1 MKITAALP
9 SERISGEEGIY
20 MRKLTAKLLTASIV
34 ALGVIVLA
42 SPVEVLAKKKVKT
55 EKVTII
61 KGRNQCFT
69 FRKPKLKKIK
79 VKYSKKKI
87 ATARMKK
94 GTDLGAYIRID
105 GKKLGQ
111 TTITVKAYFSNKK
124 CKTFKYKV
132 KVTTYLQIANSAAAK
147 KKAKKAFALQ
157 NKYRKQAGA
166 KELEWSDEMYEYG
179 LYRLKTSG
187 YDRHENEDR
196 DSNSYFGDLAAIMY
210 AEKDCHW
217 MNENLAT
224 GNWDD
229 AMEWWKTS
237 SGHYNN
243 MISETWKCGAV
254 VQYANVN
261 IAVFASSTA
270 NEMKGWR
277 NYKSKYAKVVIKRQS
292 ALTGAFLPGSEI
304 SIYDKADKWNTMR
317 TCSIMKAS
325 GLVLYVK
332 AGRDYGI
339 FESMVPNGSQKAQ
352 RIEFTAMPLTEGCNE
367 FIMK

>member
-1 MKITAALP
+1 
-9 SERISGEEGIY
+9 
-20 MRKLTAKLLTASIV
+20 MRKTVGKLLAVTFVMLA
-34 ALGVIVLA
+34 AIVLA

-69 FRKPKLKKIK
+69 FRKLKLKKIK

-87 ATARMKK
+87 AKAKLKK
-94 GTDLGAYIRID
+94 DVNLGAYIQID

-111 TTITVKAYFSNKK
+111 TTVTVKAYLANKK
-124 CKTFKYKV
+124 RKTFKYKV
-132 KVTTYLQIANSAAAK
+132 KVTNYLQIANSKAAK

-166 KELEWSDEMYEYG
+166 KTLEWSDEMYKYG

-187 YDRHENEDR
+187 FDMHENMDR
-196 DSNSYFGDLAAIMY
+196 DCSAYFGDLADIMY
-210 AEKDCHW
+210 VEKDCHW
-217 MNENLAT
+217 ILENLAT
-224 GNWDD
+224 GNWKD

-237 SGHYNN
+237 SGHYKN
-243 MISETWKCGAV
+243 MISEDWKCGAV
-254 VQYANVN
+254 VQYGRSN
-261 IAVFASSTA
+261 IAVFSSSTA
-270 NEMKGWR
+270 NEMKEWR
-277 NYKSKYAKVVIKRQS
+277 NYKSHYAKVVIKRQN

>member
-1 MKITAALP
+1 
-9 SERISGEEGIY
+9 
-20 MRKLTAKLLTASIV
+20 MRKTVGKLLAVTFV
-34 ALGVIVLA
+34 MLGAIVLA

-61 KGRNQCFT
+61 KGRNKCFT
-69 FRKPKLKKIK
+69 FRKLKLKKIK

-87 ATARMKK
+87 AKAKLKK
-94 GTDLGAYIRID
+94 DVNLGAYIQID

-111 TTITVKAYFSNKK
+111 TTVTVKAYLANKK
-124 CKTFKYKV
+124 RKTFKYKV
-132 KVTTYLQIANSAAAK
+132 KVTNYLQIANSKAAK

-166 KELEWSDEMYEYG
+166 KTLEWSDEMYEYG

-217 MNENLAT
+217 LNENLASLDLT
-224 GNWDD
+224 S
-229 AMEWWKTS
+229 AVKAWKNS
-237 SGHYNN
+237 PGHYRT
-243 MISETWKCGAV
+243 MIEDCWRCGAI
-254 VQYANVN
+254 VQYNDIQ
-261 IAVFASSTA
+261 IAVFSASTA
-270 NEMKGWR
+270 NEMKEWR
-277 NYKSKYAKVVIKRQS
+277 NYKSKYAKVVIKRQN
-292 ALTGAFLPGSEI
+292 ALTGAFLSGSEI

-352 RIEFTAMPLTEGCNE
+352 RVSFTAIPLTDGINE
-367 FIMK
+367 IILK

>member
-1 MKITAALP
+1 
-9 SERISGEEGIY
+9 
-20 MRKLTAKLLTASIV
+20 MRKTVGKLLAVTFVMLA
-34 ALGVIVLA
+34 AIVLA

-69 FRKPKLKKIK
+69 FRKLKLKKIK

-87 ATARMKK
+87 AKAKLKK
-94 GTDLGAYIRID
+94 DVNLGAYIQID

-111 TTITVKAYFSNKK
+111 TTVTVKAYLANKK
-124 CKTFKYKV
+124 RKTFKYKV
-132 KVTTYLQIANSAAAK
+132 KVTNYLQIANSKAAK

-166 KELEWSDEMYEYG
+166 KTLEWSDEMYEYG

-187 YDRHENEDR
+187 FDRHENEDR

-210 AEKDCHW
+210 VEKDCHW
-217 MNENLAT
+217 LNENLASLDLT
-224 GNWDD
+224 S
-229 AMEWWKTS
+229 AVKAWKNS
-237 SGHYNN
+237 PGHYRT
-243 MISETWKCGAV
+243 MIEDCWRCGAI
-254 VQYANVN
+254 VQYDDIQ
-261 IAVFASSTA
+261 IAVFSSSTA
-270 NEMKGWR
+270 NEMKEWR
-277 NYKSKYAKVVIKRQS
+277 NYKSKYAKVVIKRQN

-317 TCSIMKAS
+317 TCSIMKVS

-352 RIEFTAMPLTEGCNE
+352 RVSFTAIPLTDGINE
-367 FIMK
+367 IILK

>member
-1 MKITAALP
+1 
-9 SERISGEEGIY
+9 
-20 MRKLTAKLLTASIV
+20 MRKTVGKLLAVTFVMLA
-34 ALGVIVLA
+34 AIVLA

-69 FRKPKLKKIK
+69 FRKLKLKKIK

-87 ATARMKK
+87 AKAKLKK
-94 GTDLGAYIRID
+94 DVNLGAYIQID

-111 TTITVKAYFSNKK
+111 TTVTVKAYLANKK
-124 CKTFKYKV
+124 RKTFKYKV
-132 KVTTYLQIANSAAAK
+132 KVTNYLQIANSKAAK

-166 KELEWSDEMYEYG
+166 KTLEWSDEMYEYG

-217 MNENLAT
+217 LNENLASLDLT
-224 GNWDD
+224 S
-229 AMEWWKTS
+229 AVKAWKNS
-237 SGHYNN
+237 PGHYRT
-243 MISETWKCGAV
+243 MIEDCWRCGAI
-254 VQYANVN
+254 VQYNDIQ
-261 IAVFASSTA
+261 IAVFSASTA
-270 NEMKGWR
+270 NEMKEWR
-277 NYKSKYAKVVIKRQS
+277 NYKSKYAKVVIKRQN

-317 TCSIMKAS
+317 TCSIMKVS

-352 RIEFTAMPLTEGCNE
+352 RVSFTAIPLTDGINE
-367 FIMK
+367 IILK

>member
-1 MKITAALP
+1 
-9 SERISGEEGIY
+9 

-69 FRKPKLKKIK
+69 FRKLKLKKIK

-87 ATARMKK
+87 AKAKLKK
-94 GTDLGAYIRID
+94 DVNLGAYIQID

-111 TTITVKAYFSNKK
+111 TTVTVKAYLANKK
-124 CKTFKYKV
+124 RKTFKYKV
-132 KVTTYLQIANSAAAK
+132 KVTNYLQIANSKAAK

-166 KELEWSDEMYEYG
+166 KTLEWSDEMYEYG

-187 YDRHENEDR
+187 FDRHENKHR

-210 AEKDCHW
+210 VEKDCHW
-217 MNENLAT
+217 LNENLAS
-224 GNWDD
+224 DD
-229 AMEWWKTS
+229 DLTSAVKAWKNS
-237 SGHYNN
+237 PGHYRT
-243 MISETWKCGAV
+243 MIEDCWMCGAI
-254 VQYANVN
+254 VQYNEIQ
-261 IAVFASSTA
+261 IAVFSSSTA
-270 NEMKGWR
+270 NEMKEWR
-277 NYKSKYAKVVIKRQS
+277 NYKSKYAKVVIKRQN

-352 RIEFTAMPLTEGCNE
+352 RVSFTAIPLTDGINE
-367 FIMK
+367 IILK

>member
-1 MKITAALP
+1 
-9 SERISGEEGIY
+9 
-20 MRKLTAKLLTASIV
+20 MRKTVGKLLAVTFV
-34 ALGVIVLA
+34 MLGAIVLV

-69 FRKPKLKKIK
+69 FRKIKLKKIK

-87 ATARMKK
+87 AKAKLKK
-94 GTDLGAYIRID
+94 DVNLGAYIQID

-111 TTITVKAYFSNKK
+111 TTVTVKAYLANKK
-124 CKTFKYKV
+124 RKTFKYKV
-132 KVTTYLQIANSAAAK
+132 KVTNYLQIANSKAAK

-166 KELEWSDEMYEYG
+166 KTLEWSDEMYKYG

-187 YDRHENEDR
+187 YDRHENEER

-217 MNENLAT
+217 LNENLASLDLT
-224 GNWDD
+224 S
-229 AMEWWKTS
+229 AVKAWKNS
-237 SGHYNN
+237 PGHYRT
-243 MISETWKCGAV
+243 MIEDCWRCGAI
-254 VQYANVN
+254 VQYNDIQ
-261 IAVFASSTA
+261 IAVFSASTA
-270 NEMKGWR
+270 NEMKEWR
-277 NYKSKYAKVVIKRQS
+277 NYKSKYAKVVIKRQN

-352 RIEFTAMPLTEGCNE
+352 RVSFTAIPLTDGINE
-367 FIMK
+367 IILK

>member
-1 MKITAALP
+1 
-9 SERISGEEGIY
+9 

-79 VKYSKKKI
+79 VKYSSPGKKKI

-94 GTDLGAYIRID
+94 DTSLGAYIRID

-111 TTITVKAYFSNKK
+111 TTSTVKAYFSNKK

-217 MNENLAT
+217 LNENLASYYYLT
-224 GNWDD
+224 S
-229 AMEWWKTS
+229 AVKAWKNS
-237 SGHYNN
+237 PGHYRT
-243 MISETWKCGAV
+243 MIEDCWMCGAI
-254 VQYANVN
+254 VQYNDIQ
-261 IAVFASSTA
+261 IAVFSSSTA
-270 NEMKGWR
+270 NEMKEWR
-277 NYKSKYAKVVIKRQS
+277 NYKSKYAKVVIKRQN

-352 RIEFTAMPLTEGCNE
+352 RIEFTAMPLTEGINE
-367 FIMK
+367 IILK

>member
-1 MKITAALP
+1 
-9 SERISGEEGIY
+9 
-20 MRKLTAKLLTASIV
+20 MRKTVGKLLAVTFVMLA
-34 ALGVIVLA
+34 AIVLA

-69 FRKPKLKKIK
+69 FRKLKLKKIK

-87 ATARMKK
+87 AKAKLKK
-94 GTDLGAYIRID
+94 DVNLGAYIQID

-111 TTITVKAYFSNKK
+111 TTVTVKTYLANKK
-124 CKTFKYKV
+124 RKTFKYKV
-132 KVTTYLQIANSAAAK
+132 KVTNYLQIANSKAAK

-166 KELEWSDEMYEYG
+166 KTLEWSDEMYKYG

-187 YDRHENEDR
+187 YDRHENEER

-217 MNENLAT
+217 LNENLASLDLT
-224 GNWDD
+224 S
-229 AMEWWKTS
+229 AVKAWKNS
-237 SGHYNN
+237 PGHYRT
-243 MISETWKCGAV
+243 MIEDCWRCGAI
-254 VQYANVN
+254 VQYNDIQ
-261 IAVFASSTA
+261 IAVFSASTA
-270 NEMKGWR
+270 NEMKEWR
-277 NYKSKYAKVVIKRQS
+277 NYKSKYAKVVIKRQN

-352 RIEFTAMPLTEGCNE
+352 RVSFTAIPLTDGINE
-367 FIMK
+367 IILK

>member
-1 MKITAALP
+1 
-9 SERISGEEGIY
+9 
-20 MRKLTAKLLTASIV
+20 MRKTVGKLLAVTFAI
-34 ALGVIVLA
+34 LGVIVLA

-187 YDRHENEDR
+187 FDMHENMDR
-196 DSNSYFGDLAAIMY
+196 DCSAYFGDLAAIMDV
-210 AEKDCHW
+210 EKDCHW

-224 GNWDD
+224 GNWDA

-237 SGHYNN
+237 SGHYKN

-254 VQYANVN
+254 VQYGRSN
-261 IAVFASSTA
+261 IAVFSSSTA
-270 NEMKGWR
+270 NEMKEWR
-277 NYKSKYAKVVIKRQS
+277 NYKSKYAKVVIKRQN

-332 AGRDYGI
+332 ARRDYGI

>member
-1 MKITAALP
+1 
-9 SERISGEEGIY
+9 
-20 MRKLTAKLLTASIV
+20 MRKTVGKLLAVTFV
-34 ALGVIVLA
+34 MLGAIVLA

-69 FRKPKLKKIK
+69 FRKLKLKKIK

-87 ATARMKK
+87 AKAKLKK
-94 GTDLGAYIRID
+94 DVNLGAYIQID

-111 TTITVKAYFSNKK
+111 TTVTVKAYLANKK
-124 CKTFKYKV
+124 RKTFKYKV
-132 KVTTYLQIANSAAAK
+132 KVTNYLQIANSKAAK

-166 KELEWSDEMYEYG
+166 KTLEWSDEMYEYG

-217 MNENLAT
+217 LNENLASLDLT
-224 GNWDD
+224 S
-229 AMEWWKTS
+229 AVKAWKNS
-237 SGHYNN
+237 PGHYRT
-243 MISETWKCGAV
+243 MIEDCWRCGAI
-254 VQYANVN
+254 VQYNDIQ
-261 IAVFASSTA
+261 IAVFSASTA
-270 NEMKGWR
+270 NEMKEWR
-277 NYKSKYAKVVIKRQS
+277 NYKSKYAKVVIKRQN

-317 TCSIMKAS
+317 TCSIMKVS

-352 RIEFTAMPLTEGCNE
+352 RVSFTAIPLTDGINE
-367 FIMK
+367 IILK

>member
-1 MKITAALP
+1 
-9 SERISGEEGIY
+9 
-20 MRKLTAKLLTASIV
+20 MRKTVGKLLAVTFV
-34 ALGVIVLA
+34 MLGAIVLA
-42 SPVEVLAKKKVKT
+42 SPVEILAKKKVKT

-69 FRKPKLKKIK
+69 FRKLKLKKIK

-87 ATARMKK
+87 AKAKLKK
-94 GTDLGAYIRID
+94 DVNLGAYIQID

-111 TTITVKAYFSNKK
+111 TTVTVKAYLANKK
-124 CKTFKYKV
+124 RKTFKYKV
-132 KVTTYLQIANSAAAK
+132 KVTNYLQIANSKAAK

-166 KELEWSDEMYEYG
+166 KTLEWSDEMYEYG

-187 YDRHENEDR
+187 FDMHENMDR
-196 DSNSYFGDLAAIMY
+196 DCSAYFGDLADIMY
-210 AEKDCHW
+210 VEKDCHW
-217 MNENLAT
+217 ILENLAT
-224 GNWDD
+224 GNWKD
-229 AMEWWKTS
+229 AMEWCKTS
-237 SGHYNN
+237 SGHYKN
-243 MISETWKCGAV
+243 MISETWKCGAI
-254 VQYANVN
+254 VQYAGAD
-261 IAVFASSTA
+261 IAVFSSSTA
-270 NEMKGWR
+270 NEMKEWR
-277 NYKSKYAKVVIKRQS
+277 NYKSKYAKVVIKRQN

>member
-1 MKITAALP
+1 
-9 SERISGEEGIY
+9 
-20 MRKLTAKLLTASIV
+20 MRKTVGQLLAVTFAI
-34 ALGVIVLA
+34 LGAIVLA

-69 FRKPKLKKIK
+69 FRKLKLKKIK

-87 ATARMKK
+87 AKAKLKK
-94 GTDLGAYIRID
+94 DVNLGAYIQID

-111 TTITVKAYFSNKK
+111 TTVTVKAYLANKK
-124 CKTFKYKV
+124 RKTFKYKV
-132 KVTTYLQIANSAAAK
+132 KVTNYLQIANSKAAK

-166 KELEWSDEMYEYG
+166 KTLEWSDEMYEYG

-217 MNENLAT
+217 LNENLASYYYLT
-224 GNWDD
+224 S
-229 AMEWWKTS
+229 AVKAWKNS
-237 SGHYNN
+237 PGHYRT
-243 MISETWKCGAV
+243 MIEDCWMCGAI
-254 VQYANVN
+254 VQYNDIQ
-261 IAVFASSTA
+261 IAVFSSSTA
-270 NEMKGWR
+270 NEMKEWR
-277 NYKSKYAKVVIKRQS
+277 NYKSHYAKVVIKRQNV
-292 ALTGAFLPGSEI
+292 LTGAFLPGSEV
-304 SIYDKADKWNTMR
+304 SIYDKADKWNTM
-317 TCSIMKAS
+317 KAYEVRKES

-332 AGRDYGI
+332 AGRNYGI
-339 FESMVPNGSQKAQ
+339 FESIVPDGSQKAQ
-352 RIEFTAMPLTEGCNE
+352 RVSFTAIPLTDGINE
-367 FIMK
+367 IILK

>member
-1 MKITAALP
+1 
-9 SERISGEEGIY
+9 
-20 MRKLTAKLLTASIV
+20 MRKTVGKLLAVTFAI
-34 ALGVIVLA
+34 LGVIVLA

-79 VKYSKKKI
+79 VKYSSPGKKKI

-94 GTDLGAYIRID
+94 DTSLGAYIRID

-132 KVTTYLQIANSAAAK
+132 KVTNYLQIANSAAAK

-187 YDRHENEDR
+187 YDRHENKHR

-210 AEKDCHW
+210 VEKDCHW
-217 MNENLAT
+217 LNENLASY
-224 GNWDD
+224 DD
-229 AMEWWKTS
+229 LTSAVKAWKNS
-237 SGHYNN
+237 PGHYRT
-243 MISETWKCGAV
+243 MIEDCWMCGAI
-254 VQYANVN
+254 VQYNDIQ
-261 IAVFASSTA
+261 IAVFSSSTA
-270 NEMKGWR
+270 NEMKEWR
-277 NYKSKYAKVVIKRQS
+277 NYKSKYAKVVIKRQN

>member
-1 MKITAALP
+1 
-9 SERISGEEGIY
+9 
-20 MRKLTAKLLTASIV
+20 MRKTVGKLLAVTFV
-34 ALGVIVLA
+34 MLGAIVLA

-69 FRKPKLKKIK
+69 FRKLKLKKIK

-87 ATARMKK
+87 AKAKLKK
-94 GTDLGAYIRID
+94 DVNLGAYIQID

-111 TTITVKAYFSNKK
+111 TTVTVKAYLANKK
-124 CKTFKYKV
+124 RKTFKYKV
-132 KVTTYLQIANSAAAK
+132 KVTNYLQIANSKAAK

-166 KELEWSDEMYEYG
+166 KTLEWSDEMYEYG

-217 MNENLAT
+217 LNENLASLDLT
-224 GNWDD
+224 S
-229 AMEWWKTS
+229 AVKAWKNS
-237 SGHYNN
+237 PGHYRT
-243 MISETWKCGAV
+243 MIEDCWRCGAI
-254 VQYANVN
+254 VQYNDIQ
-261 IAVFASSTA
+261 IAVFSASTA
-270 NEMKGWR
+270 NEMKEWR
-277 NYKSKYAKVVIKRQS
+277 NYKSKYAKVVIKRQN

-304 SIYDKADKWNTMR
+304 SIYDKANKWNTMR

>member
-1 MKITAALP
+1 
-9 SERISGEEGIY
+9 

-94 GTDLGAYIRID
+94 DTSLGAYIRID

-132 KVTTYLQIANSAAAK
+132 KVTNYLQIANSATAK

-187 YDRHENEDR
+187 YDFHENMDR
-196 DSNSYFGDLAAIMY
+196 DCSAYFGDLAAIMDV
-210 AEKDCHW
+210 EKDCHW

-229 AMEWWKTS
+229 AMEWWKIS
-237 SGHYNN
+237 SGHYKN
-243 MISETWKCGAV
+243 MTSEIWKCGAV
-254 VQYANVN
+254 VQYGRSN
-261 IAVFASSTA
+261 IAVFSSSTA
-270 NEMKGWR
+270 NEMKEWR
-277 NYKSKYAKVVIKRQS
+277 NYKSKYAKVVIKRQN

-332 AGRDYGI
+332 AGRDYGV

-367 FIMK
+367 VIMK

>member
-1 MKITAALP
+1 M
-9 SERISGEEGIY
+9 
-20 MRKLTAKLLTASIV
+20 
-34 ALGVIVLA
+34 
-42 SPVEVLAKKKVKT
+42 
-55 EKVTII
+55 
-61 KGRNQCFT
+61 
-69 FRKPKLKKIK
+69 
-79 VKYSKKKI
+79 
-87 ATARMKK
+87 
-94 GTDLGAYIRID
+94 GAYIQID

-111 TTITVKAYFSNKK
+111 TTVTVKAYLANKK
-124 CKTFKYKV
+124 RKTFKYKV
-132 KVTTYLQIANSAAAK
+132 KVTNYLQIANSKAAK

-166 KELEWSDEMYEYG
+166 KTLEWSDEMYEYG

-217 MNENLAT
+217 LNENLASLDLT
-224 GNWDD
+224 S
-229 AMEWWKTS
+229 AVKAWKNS
-237 SGHYNN
+237 PGHYRT
-243 MISETWKCGAV
+243 MIEDCWRCGAI
-254 VQYANVN
+254 VQYNDIQ
-261 IAVFASSTA
+261 IAVFSASTA
-270 NEMKGWR
+270 NEMKEWR
-277 NYKSKYAKVVIKRQS
+277 NYKSKYAKVVIKRQN

-352 RIEFTAMPLTEGCNE
+352 RVSFTAIPLTDGINE
-367 FIMK
+367 IILK

>member
-1 MKITAALP
+1 
-9 SERISGEEGIY
+9 
-20 MRKLTAKLLTASIV
+20 MRKTVGKLLAVTFVMLA
-34 ALGVIVLA
+34 AIVLA

-69 FRKPKLKKIK
+69 FRKLKLKKIK

-87 ATARMKK
+87 AKAKLKK
-94 GTDLGAYIRID
+94 DVNLCAYIQID

-111 TTITVKAYFSNKK
+111 TTVTVKAYLANKK
-124 CKTFKYKV
+124 RKTFKYKV
-132 KVTTYLQIANSAAAK
+132 KVTNYLQIANSKAAK

-166 KELEWSDEMYEYG
+166 KTLEWSDEMYEYG

-217 MNENLAT
+217 LNENLASLDLT
-224 GNWDD
+224 S
-229 AMEWWKTS
+229 AVKAWKNS
-237 SGHYNN
+237 PGHYRT
-243 MISETWKCGAV
+243 MIEDCWRCGAI
-254 VQYANVN
+254 VQYNDIQ
-261 IAVFASSTA
+261 IAVFSASTA
-270 NEMKGWR
+270 NEMKEWR
-277 NYKSKYAKVVIKRQS
+277 NYKSKYAKVVIKRQN
-292 ALTGAFLPGSEI
+292 ALTCAFLPGSEI

-352 RIEFTAMPLTEGCNE
+352 RVSFTAIPLTDGINE
-367 FIMK
+367 IILK

>member
-1 MKITAALP
+1 
-9 SERISGEEGIY
+9 
-20 MRKLTAKLLTASIV
+20 MRKTVGKLLAVTFVMLA
-34 ALGVIVLA
+34 AIVLA

-69 FRKPKLKKIK
+69 FRKLKLKKIK

-87 ATARMKK
+87 AKAKLKK
-94 GTDLGAYIRID
+94 DVNLGAYIQID

-111 TTITVKAYFSNKK
+111 TTVTVKAYLANKK
-124 CKTFKYKV
+124 RKTFKYKV
-132 KVTTYLQIANSAAAK
+132 KVTNYLQIANSKAAK

-166 KELEWSDEMYEYG
+166 KTLEWSDEMYEYG

-217 MNENLAT
+217 LNENLASLDLT
-224 GNWDD
+224 S
-229 AMEWWKTS
+229 AVKAWKNS
-237 SGHYNN
+237 PGHYRT
-243 MISETWKCGAV
+243 MIEDCWRCGAI
-254 VQYANVN
+254 VQYNDIQ
-261 IAVFASSTA
+261 IAVFSASTA
-270 NEMKGWR
+270 NEMKEWR
-277 NYKSKYAKVVIKRQS
+277 NYKSKYAKVVIKRQN
-292 ALTGAFLPGSEI
+292 ALTGAFLSGSEI

-352 RIEFTAMPLTEGCNE
+352 RVSFTAIPLTDGINE
-367 FIMK
+367 IILK

>member
-1 MKITAALP
+1 
-9 SERISGEEGIY
+9 
-20 MRKLTAKLLTASIV
+20 MRKTVGKLLAVTFV
-34 ALGVIVLA
+34 MLGAIVLV

-69 FRKPKLKKIK
+69 FRKLKLKKIK

-87 ATARMKK
+87 AKAKLKK
-94 GTDLGAYIRID
+94 DVNLGAYIQID

-111 TTITVKAYFSNKK
+111 TTVTVKAYLANKK
-124 CKTFKYKV
+124 RKTFKYKV
-132 KVTTYLQIANSAAAK
+132 KVTNYLQIANSKAAK

-166 KELEWSDEMYEYG
+166 KTLEWSDEMYEYG

-187 YDRHENEDR
+187 FDMHENMDR
-196 DSNSYFGDLAAIMY
+196 DCSAYFGDLADIMY
-210 AEKDCHW
+210 VEKDCHW

-224 GNWDD
+224 GNWDA

-237 SGHYNN
+237 SGHYKN

-254 VQYANVN
+254 VQYGRSN
-261 IAVFASSTA
+261 IAVFSSSTA
-270 NEMKGWR
+270 NEMKEWR
-277 NYKSKYAKVVIKRQS
+277 NYKSKYAKVVIKRQN

-332 AGRDYGI
+332 ARRDYGI

>member
-1 MKITAALP
+1 
-9 SERISGEEGIY
+9 
-20 MRKLTAKLLTASIV
+20 MRKTVGKLLAVTFVMLA
-34 ALGVIVLA
+34 AIVLA

-69 FRKPKLKKIK
+69 FRKLKLKKIK

-87 ATARMKK
+87 AKAKLKK
-94 GTDLGAYIRID
+94 DVNLGAYIQID

-111 TTITVKAYFSNKK
+111 TTVTVKAYLANKK
-124 CKTFKYKV
+124 RKTFKYKV
-132 KVTTYLQIANSAAAK
+132 KVTNYLQIANSKAAK

-166 KELEWSDEMYEYG
+166 KTLEWSDEMYEYG

-217 MNENLAT
+217 LNENLASLDLT
-224 GNWDD
+224 S
-229 AMEWWKTS
+229 AVKAWKNS
-237 SGHYNN
+237 PGHYRT
-243 MISETWKCGAV
+243 MIEDCWRCGAI
-254 VQYANVN
+254 VQYNDIQ
-261 IAVFASSTA
+261 IAVFSASTA
-270 NEMKGWR
+270 NEMKEWR
-277 NYKSKYAKVVIKRQS
+277 NYKSKYAKVVIKRQN
-292 ALTGAFLPGSEI
+292 ALTGAFLSGSEI

-332 AGRDYGI
+332 AGRIYGI
-339 FESMVPNGSQKAQ
+339 FESMVPDGSQKAQ
-352 RIEFTAMPLTEGCNE
+352 RVSFTAIPLTDGINE
-367 FIMK
+367 IILK

>member
-1 MKITAALP
+1 
-9 SERISGEEGIY
+9 
-20 MRKLTAKLLTASIV
+20 MRKTVGKLLAVTFVMLA
-34 ALGVIVLA
+34 AIVLA

-69 FRKPKLKKIK
+69 FRKLKLKKIK

-87 ATARMKK
+87 AKAKLKK
-94 GTDLGAYIRID
+94 DVNLGAYIQID

-111 TTITVKAYFSNKK
+111 TTVTVKTYLANKK
-124 CKTFKYKV
+124 RKTFKYKV
-132 KVTTYLQIANSAAAK
+132 KVTNYLQIANSKAAK

-166 KELEWSDEMYEYG
+166 KTLEWSDEMYKYG

-187 YDRHENEDR
+187 YDRHENDER

-217 MNENLAT
+217 LNENLASLDLT
-224 GNWDD
+224 S
-229 AMEWWKTS
+229 AVKAWKNS
-237 SGHYNN
+237 PGHYRT
-243 MISETWKCGAV
+243 MIEDCWRCGAI
-254 VQYANVN
+254 VQYNDIQ
-261 IAVFASSTA
+261 IAVFSASTA
-270 NEMKGWR
+270 NEMKEWR
-277 NYKSKYAKVVIKRQS
+277 NYKSKYAKVVIKRQN

-352 RIEFTAMPLTEGCNE
+352 RVSFTAIPLTDGINE
-367 FIMK
+367 IILK

>member
-1 MKITAALP
+1 
-9 SERISGEEGIY
+9 
-20 MRKLTAKLLTASIV
+20 MRKTVGKLLAVTFVMLA
-34 ALGVIVLA
+34 AIVLA

-69 FRKPKLKKIK
+69 FRKLKLKKIK

-87 ATARMKK
+87 AKAKLKK
-94 GTDLGAYIRID
+94 DVNLGAYIQID

-111 TTITVKAYFSNKK
+111 TTVTVKAYLANKK
-124 CKTFKYKV
+124 RKTFKYKV
-132 KVTTYLQIANSAAAK
+132 KVTNYLQIANSKAAK

-166 KELEWSDEMYEYG
+166 KTLEWSDEMYKYG

-187 YDRHENEDR
+187 YDRHENEER
-196 DSNSYFGDLAAIMY
+196 DSNSYFGDLAATMY

-217 MNENLAT
+217 LNENLASLDLT
-224 GNWDD
+224 S
-229 AMEWWKTS
+229 AVKAWKNS
-237 SGHYNN
+237 PGHYRT
-243 MISETWKCGAV
+243 MIEDCWRCGAI
-254 VQYANVN
+254 VQYNDIQ
-261 IAVFASSTA
+261 IAVFSASTA
-270 NEMKGWR
+270 NEMKEWR
-277 NYKSKYAKVVIKRQS
+277 NYKSKYAKVVIKRQN

-352 RIEFTAMPLTEGCNE
+352 RVSFTAIPLTDGINE
-367 FIMK
+367 IILK

>member
-1 MKITAALP
+1 
-9 SERISGEEGIY
+9 
-20 MRKLTAKLLTASIV
+20 MRKTVGKLLAVTFV
-34 ALGVIVLA
+34 MLGAIVLA

-69 FRKPKLKKIK
+69 FRKLKLKKIK

-87 ATARMKK
+87 AKAKLKK
-94 GTDLGAYIRID
+94 DVNLGVYIQID

-111 TTITVKAYFSNKK
+111 TTVTVKAYLANKK
-124 CKTFKYKV
+124 RKTFKYKV
-132 KVTTYLQIANSAAAK
+132 KVTNYLQIANSKAAK

-166 KELEWSDEMYEYG
+166 KTLEWSDEMYEYG

-217 MNENLAT
+217 LNENLASLDLT
-224 GNWDD
+224 S
-229 AMEWWKTS
+229 AVKAWKNS
-237 SGHYNN
+237 PGHYRT
-243 MISETWKCGAV
+243 MIEDCWRCGAI
-254 VQYANVN
+254 VQYNDIQ
-261 IAVFASSTA
+261 IAVFSASTA
-270 NEMKGWR
+270 NEMKEWR
-277 NYKSKYAKVVIKRQS
+277 NYKSKYAKVVIKRQN

-352 RIEFTAMPLTEGCNE
+352 RVSFTAIPLTDGINE
-367 FIMK
+367 IILK

>member
-1 MKITAALP
+1 
-9 SERISGEEGIY
+9 

-79 VKYSKKKI
+79 VKYSSPGKKKI

-94 GTDLGAYIRID
+94 DTSLGAYIRID

-132 KVTTYLQIANSAAAK
+132 KVTNYLQIANSAAAK

-187 YDRHENEDR
+187 YDRHENKHR

-210 AEKDCHW
+210 VEKDCHW
-217 MNENLAT
+217 LNENLASY
-224 GNWDD
+224 DD
-229 AMEWWKTS
+229 LTSAVKAWKNS
-237 SGHYNN
+237 PGHYRT
-243 MISETWKCGAV
+243 MIEDCWMCGAI
-254 VQYANVN
+254 VQYNDIQ
-261 IAVFASSTA
+261 IAVFSSSTA
-270 NEMKGWR
+270 NEMKEWR
-277 NYKSKYAKVVIKRQS
+277 NYKSKYAKVVIKRQN

-352 RIEFTAMPLTEGCNE
+352 RIEFTAMPLTEGINE
-367 FIMK
+367 IILK

>member
-1 MKITAALP
+1 
-9 SERISGEEGIY
+9 
-20 MRKLTAKLLTASIV
+20 MRKTVGKLLAVTFV
-34 ALGVIVLA
+34 MLGAIVLA
-42 SPVEVLAKKKVKT
+42 SPVEILAKKKVKT

-69 FRKPKLKKIK
+69 FRKLKLKKIK

-87 ATARMKK
+87 AKAKLKK
-94 GTDLGAYIRID
+94 DVNLGAYIQID

-111 TTITVKAYFSNKK
+111 TTVTVKAYLANKK
-124 CKTFKYKV
+124 RKTFKYKV
-132 KVTTYLQIANSAAAK
+132 KVTNYLQIANSKAAK

-166 KELEWSDEMYEYG
+166 KTLEWSDEMYEYG

-187 YDRHENEDR
+187 FDMHENMDR
-196 DSNSYFGDLAAIMY
+196 DCSAYFGDLADIMY
-210 AEKDCHW
+210 VEKDCHW
-217 MNENLAT
+217 ILENLAT
-224 GNWDD
+224 GNWKD

-237 SGHYNN
+237 SGHYKN
-243 MISETWKCGAV
+243 MISETWKCGAI
-254 VQYANVN
+254 VQYAGAD
-261 IAVFASSTA
+261 IAVFSSSTA
-270 NEMKGWR
+270 NEMKEWR
-277 NYKSKYAKVVIKRQS
+277 NYKSKYAKVVIKRQN

-332 AGRDYGI
+332 AGR
-339 FESMVPNGSQKAQ
+339 KAPV
-352 RIEFTAMPLTEGCNE
+352 RTFCLLITTFA
-367 FIMK
+367 

>member
-1 MKITAALP
+1 
-9 SERISGEEGIY
+9 
-20 MRKLTAKLLTASIV
+20 MRKTVGKLLAVTFV
-34 ALGVIVLA
+34 MLGAIVLA

-69 FRKPKLKKIK
+69 FRKLKLKKIK

-87 ATARMKK
+87 AKAKLKK
-94 GTDLGAYIRID
+94 DVNLGAYIQID

-111 TTITVKAYFSNKK
+111 TTVTVKAYLANKK
-124 CKTFKYKV
+124 RKTFKYKV
-132 KVTTYLQIANSAAAK
+132 KVTNYLQIANSKAAK

-166 KELEWSDEMYEYG
+166 KTLEWSDEMYEYG

-196 DSNSYFGDLAAIMY
+196 DCNSYFGDLAAIMY

-217 MNENLAT
+217 LNENLASLDLT
-224 GNWDD
+224 S
-229 AMEWWKTS
+229 AVKAWKNS
-237 SGHYNN
+237 PGHYRT
-243 MISETWKCGAV
+243 MIEDCWRCGAI
-254 VQYANVN
+254 VQYNDIQ
-261 IAVFASSTA
+261 IAVFSASTA
-270 NEMKGWR
+270 NEMKEWR
-277 NYKSKYAKVVIKRQS
+277 NYKSKYAKVVIKRQN

-352 RIEFTAMPLTEGCNE
+352 RVSFTAIPLTDGINE
-367 FIMK
+367 IILK